1 MDEVIVHEGFAGL
14 LYEDGAFA
22 SRLGP
27 GKHQFVKG
35 FFARLFDKKSRRVS
49 FIDLRQRTLV
59 IKAQEILTA
68 DKVAIR
74 VSLQVYFKVTDPE
87 AAAHNVASY
96 EDRIYED
103 IQLTARRFLSSRE
116 LEAILSDRNEVSDTV
131 RESVREVAA
140 SYGVE
145 ILRADVKD
153 LIFPGNLREI
163 MNRVLEVERQAEAKL
178 IEARK
183 RGEAMVVEAESKR
196 SADRL
201 MLDAEKDRIR
211 LQAESA
217 RERRAIELETDL
229 AEAAALK
236 KHPELLQLRELET
249 LKQMAHNGAQFQIGL
264 RRGKIAGSLT
274 DADAD
279 DTDA

>member
-1 MDEVIVHEGFAGL
+1 MIETIVHEGFAGL
-14 LYEDGAFA
+14 LYEDGAFS

-27 GKHQFVKG
+27 GKHQLIRG
-35 FFARLFDKKSRRVS
+35 FFERLFDKTKRRVT

-74 VSLQVYFKVTDPE
+74 VSLQVYYKVTDPE

-103 IQLTARRFLSSRE
+103 VQLAARRFLSSRE

-178 IEARK
+178 IEAKK
-183 RGEAMVVEAESKR
+183 RGEALRVEAASKQE
-196 SADRL
+196 ADRL
-201 MLDAEKDRIR
+201 ALEAEKDRVR
-211 LQAESA
+211 LQAEA
-217 RERRAIELETDL
+217 TRERKQIELETAL
-229 AEAAALK
+229 AEAEALK
-236 KHPELLQLRELET
+236 ANPELLKLRELET
-249 LKQMAHNGAQFQIGL
+249 LRHLAQAGAEFHIGL
-264 RRGKIAGSLT
+264 KRGKLAGSLT
-274 DADAD
+274 DTDGD
-279 DTDA
+279 D